1 MTAADLA
8 RFHARA
14 MEFPAPWSAKDFSEL
29 LTSPGVFL
37 SLPASSVQKYP
48 GGSARGAAP
57 LSSGATTK
65 SAQDL
70 TGFALG
76 RVVLDEA
83 ELLTL
88 VVDPDLW
95 RQGIGGACLAAFE
108 AEAQRLGANRAFLE
122 VAATNDPARNLY
134 IRHGWAETGIRR
146 GYYRHKPGP
155 VDAILMTKTPI

>member
-1 MTAADLA
+1 
-8 RFHARA
+8 
-14 MEFPAPWSAKDFSEL
+14 MEFPAPWSAKDFTEL

-37 SLPASSVQKYP
+37 SFPPSFFQKYL
-48 GGSARGAAP
+48 GGSVRRAAP
-57 LSSGATTK
+57 LSSGAATK
-65 SAQDL
+65 PAQNL

-88 VVDPDLW
+88 AVNPDLW

-108 AEAQRLGANRAFLE
+108 AEAQQLGAKRAYLE

-134 IRHGWAETGIRR
+134 LGQGWTETGVRH
-146 GYYRHKPGP
+146 GYYRHNSGP